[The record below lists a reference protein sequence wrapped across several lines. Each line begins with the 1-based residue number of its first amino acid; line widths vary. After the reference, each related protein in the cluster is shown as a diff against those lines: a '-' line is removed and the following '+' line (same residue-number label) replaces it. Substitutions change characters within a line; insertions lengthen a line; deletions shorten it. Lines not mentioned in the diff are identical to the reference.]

1 MWNAIRLPPPPG
13 RMHSA
18 AAIEA
23 RFQLNGWRS
32 TGVRPL
38 GAQVERRTGVSE
50 IPDSSQKTMIALRRT
65 APF

>member
-1 MWNAIRLPPPPG
+1 
-13 RMHSA
+13 MHSA

-32 TGVRPL
+32 TGVWPR
-38 GAQVERRTGVSE
+38 GAQVRRTTGVSE
-50 IPDSSQKTMIALRRT
+50 SPDSSQKTMIALRRA